1 MVQLF
6 DRNAHFLLS
15 PFCGNFK
22 EGLMLLPKTGFLFST
37 CLVVVDFLR
46 CTVYLGPGKSGLSEK
61 EMCRY
66 E

>member
-1 MVQLF
+1 
-6 DRNAHFLLS
+6 
-15 PFCGNFK
+15 
-22 EGLMLLPKTGFLFST
+22 MLLPKTGFLFST
-37 CLVVVDFLR
+37 CLVVVDFLH